1 MKIIHVSGNVHSSM
15 GISLEK
21 SYSIQPRM
29 NWLEVEPEGATP
41 CLDASLSE
49 NEQKKRLGMS
59 QGTVFLLYVACNVV
73 WWVPL

>member
-1 MKIIHVSGNVHSSM
+1 MVKIIHVSGNFHLSM

-21 SYSIQPRM
+21 SYSIQPGM
-29 NWLEVEPEGATP
+29 NWLEVEAEAATP
-41 CLDASLSE
+41 CLNASLLG

-73 WWVPL
+73 W